1 MYVIFHFKKFPM
13 QEDVSRE
20 GLTGE
25 KVAQLG
31 RLFVPS
37 LNHAIAKVN
46 SFSVIDISRINELLG
61 TNFKGVILD
70 VDECVAP
77 HHGEVLQEN
86 VNSIIEMVKQGV
98 KIVIF
103 SNMKASERYNPL
115 IDAVRESTGY
125 EIKVVMSHYAK
136 PDPRGFSECVDELGL
151 AEGEKALMI
160 GDNFVTDG
168 GAIKARIPF
177 VKVKP
182 VKTQG
187 EGIFRKAKRIFQTGS
202 RGFYTG
208 ISNLYDFIGRRKV
221 LRDKDFTISP
231 LH

>member
-1 MYVIFHFKKFPM
+1 M
-13 QEDVSRE
+13 QEDISRE

-25 KVAQLG
+25 KVKQLG

-37 LNHAIAKVN
+37 LNHAIAKVS

-70 VDECVAP
+70 IDECVAP

-86 VNSIIEMVKQGV
+86 VDAMIEMVNQGV

-103 SNMKASERYNPL
+103 SNMKASERYSPL
-115 IDAVRESTGY
+115 IQTVQEATGY
-125 EIKVVMSHYAK
+125 EIKVIMSRYAK
-136 PDPRGFSECVDELGL
+136 PDPRGFKECVDELGL
-151 AEGEKALMI
+151 TDEEEALMI

-168 GAIKARIPF
+168 GAIKAGVPF
-177 VKVKP
+177 VKVRP
-182 VKTQG
+182 IKTHG
-187 EGIFRKAKRIFQTGS
+187 ESGLERLKRSVQTGS

-208 ISNLYDFIGRRKV
+208 ISNAYDFVGGRRV
-221 LRDKDFTISP
+221 LRDEDFEA
-231 LH
+231 

>member
-1 MYVIFHFKKFPM
+1 MP
-13 QEDVSRE
+13 EDVSRE

-37 LNHAIAKVN
+37 LNHAIAKVS

-61 TNFKGVILD
+61 TNFNGVILD
-70 VDECVAP
+70 IDECVAP
-77 HHGEVLQEN
+77 HHGEVLREN
-86 VNSIIEMVKQGV
+86 VDSIIKMINQGV

-115 IDAVRESTGY
+115 IETVRESTGY
-125 EIKVVMSHYAK
+125 EIKVITSRYAK
-136 PDPRGFSECVDELGL
+136 PDPRGFEECVDELGL
-151 AEGEKALMI
+151 TEEEDTLMI

-168 GAIKARIPF
+168 GAIKAGIPF
-177 VKVKP
+177 IKVRP
-182 VKTQG
+182 IKTQG
-187 EGIFRKAKRIFQTGS
+187 EGALRKIKRSFQTGS

-208 ISNLYDFIGRRKV
+208 VSNVYDFIGRRKV
-221 LRDKDFTISP
+221 LRDKDFEMAEDC
-231 LH
+231 